1 MTNSG
6 KEKNLRNPDRALI
19 RYSFMEILVRLAA
32 DKYIKTKQLTSYT
45 EAFSAILKDGL
56 EKKLNEYENP
66 IVWKENRYTIFI
78 IK

>member
-32 DKYIKTKQLTSYT
+32 DKYIKTKQLSTYC
-45 EAFSAILKDGL
+45 EAFKTLLNDDLLKRMK
-56 EKKLNEYENP
+56 EFENP
-66 IVWKENRYTIFI
+66 IIWRENR
-78 IK
+78 